1 MDRRA
6 FLTRS
11 GVAVLGFGLAGT
23 VGCRGRQTAQ
33 VLSDDKADMVGSH
46 TAGAE
51 TFKPLVQ
58 ESVGKLLGRQQQ
70 SQFQMVSQSELPPP
84 PKTICF
90 VGVENKSAEEI
101 GDFKDQIYQAIDTK
115 ILECGSYRA
124 INQRFIQAG
133 LRETRLRPDELFVPA
148 NMRAFAAVLEQEGQ
162 PVDYLMYATI
172 TSGTTKSN
180 KDYQRDYMLTL
191 EVINVR
197 TGQTDKESAELRKGY
212 NKSMWAKIKNMGA

>member
-6 FLTRS
+6 FLARS
-11 GVAVLGFGLAGT
+11 GVAVIGFGLAGT

-46 TAGAE
+46 AAGAE

-115 ILECGSYRA
+115 ILECGSFRA

>member
-1 MDRRA
+1 V
-6 FLTRS
+6 LT
-11 GVAVLGFGLAGT
+11 
-23 VGCRGRQTAQ
+23 
-33 VLSDDKADMVGSH
+33 DDKADMVGSH
-46 TAGAE
+46 AAGAE

-58 ESVGKLLGRQQQ
+58 ESVAKLLGRQQQ

-115 ILECGSYRA
+115 ILECGSFRA